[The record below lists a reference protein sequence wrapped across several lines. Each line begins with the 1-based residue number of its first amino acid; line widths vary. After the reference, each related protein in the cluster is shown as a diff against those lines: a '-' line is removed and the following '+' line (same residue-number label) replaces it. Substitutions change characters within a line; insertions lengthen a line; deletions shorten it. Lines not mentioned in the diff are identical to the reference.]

1 LNVLTNRPNT
11 STINSLSKK
20 QNKSKQKYKKIT
32 RDDLL
37 NQDSAS
43 LRFQTSHNF
52 FYKNNFTDSRITPV
66 LTQYDGFID
75 RNKV

>member
-1 LNVLTNRPNT
+1 LTNRPIT
-11 STINSLSKK
+11 STINSSSKK
-20 QNKSKQKYKKIT
+20 QNKSKQKYNKIT
-32 RDDLL
+32 KNDLI